1 MFKFVT
7 RFMALALVAGGFTF
21 GPTGGFSSAQASEFN
36 AGTVMVRVRGL
47 VVAPDVD
54 DNLNNVVAGASL
66 DVDDRFVPEIDITYF
81 LTQNIA
87 LELVAA
93 YTSHNVSANTGI
105 GQVADVDIIPPHL
118 MLQYHFNMG
127 NGFKPY
133 VGVGVGYYIVVD
145 DDFDPAFRANGGLDF
160 GNEWAFAIQAGFDY
174 QLKDNVYLNVDVKKS
189 WVNFETGANSGALAG
204 TDVDL
209 DPLLIGVGV
218 GFRF

>member
-21 GPTGGFSSAQASEFN
+21 GPTGGFSIAQASEFN
-36 AGTVMVRVRGL
+36 AGTVLVRVRGL

-54 DNLNNVVAGASL
+54 DNVGGVIDA
-66 DVDDRFVPEIDITYF
+66 DDSFVPELDITYF

-87 LELVAA
+87 VELVAA
-93 YTSHNVSANTGI
+93 YTSHDIEAGGVDI
-105 GQVADVDIIPPHL
+105 ADLDIIPPHL

-133 VGVGVGYYIVVD
+133 IGAGVTYAIIVSDDLNGVPGD
-145 DDFDPAFRANGGLDF
+145 LGF
-160 GNEWAFAIQAGFDY
+160 GNEFGFSIQAGFDF
-174 QLKDNVYLNVDVKKS
+174 QVKDNVYLNVDVKKT
-189 WVNFETGANSGALAG
+189 WLELDNAAG
-204 TDVDL
+204 LEVDVD
-209 DPLLIGVGV
+209 PLPVGVGV